1 MTEIGQVI
9 ETWLPTQ
16 FKKTKDLQGNELPPG
31 TIRVRFLKEEV
42 YAYPADP
49 NKMPI
54 PVYGEQ
60 VLCVSAPMGTS
71 DTRNQHQWYYTQ
83 VLNTHGNVNNS
94 VLPFLQDATVE
105 GNAVANDPIAVV
117 GKGLRPEQI
126 SFTEKDI
133 VFIQPF
139 QGDINYLDRFG
150 SILRFSS
157 THKKDLNKYQE
168 VPFWKGDKAG
178 DPFVSITCGVKQAT
192 AGNSLDKYY
201 AIEDPKKDSSF
212 IYLTSTQYFD
222 TIKFSQKNV
231 GKQVKSLN
239 NYKNGQV
246 IIGSDRLV
254 FDARKDELL
263 LISKKDVKIATPSWQ
278 TDMNEFFTQIEAFI
292 NICVEQA
299 QGAKP
304 YATPTGP
311 TGPSSA
317 LPELQKIQ
325 AALKQMKQ

>member
-105 GNAVANDPIAVV
+105 GTAVANDPIAVV

>member
-1 MTEIGQVI
+1 LTEIGQVI

-192 AGNSLDKYY
+192 DGNSLDKYY

>member
-105 GNAVANDPIAVV
+105 GTAVANDPIAVV

-192 AGNSLDKYY
+192 DGNSLDKYY

>member
-1 MTEIGQVI
+1 MM
-9 ETWLPTQ
+9 
-16 FKKTKDLQGNELPPG
+16 KAKTILKDKFWIVESDGERVG
-31 TIRVRFLKEEV
+31 TLSLSEDK
-42 YAYPADP
+42 
-49 NKMPI
+49 
-54 PVYGEQ
+54 
-60 VLCVSAPMGTS
+60 
-71 DTRNQHQWYYTQ
+71 
-83 VLNTHGNVNNS
+83 
-94 VLPFLQDATVE
+94 
-105 GNAVANDPIAVV
+105 
-117 GKGLRPEQI
+117 
-126 SFTEKDI
+126 
-133 VFIQPF
+133 
-139 QGDINYLDRFG
+139 YL
-150 SILRFSS
+150 FSS
-157 THKKDLNKYQE
+157 
-168 VPFWKGDKAG
+168 GA
-178 DPFVSITCGVKQAT
+178 
-192 AGNSLDKYY
+192 
-201 AIEDPKKDSSF
+201 
-212 IYLTSTQYFD
+212 STQYFD

>member
-192 AGNSLDKYY
+192 DGNSLDKYY

>member
-9 ETWLPTQ
+9 ETHLPTQ

-31 TIRVRFLKEEV
+31 TIRVRFLNEEV
-42 YAYPADP
+42 YAYPSDP

-71 DTRNQHQWYYTQ
+71 DVRNQYQWYYTQ
-83 VLNTHGNVNNS
+83 VLNSHGNVNNS
-94 VLPFLQDATVE
+94 ILPFLQDGTVE
-105 GNAVANDPIAVV
+105 GQSIANDPIAVV
-117 GKGLRPEQI
+117 GKGKRPEQI

-139 QGDINYLDRFG
+139 QGDMNYLDRFG

-157 THKKDLNKYQE
+157 THKKDLDKYLE
-168 VPFWKGDKAG
+168 APFWKGDKAG

-222 TIKFSQKNV
+222 TIKFSHKNV
-231 GKQVKSLN
+231 GKRVKSLN

-263 LISKKDVKIATPSWQ
+263 LISKKDVKIATLSWQ

-317 LPELQKIQ
+317 LPQLQKIQ